1 MVNLSAVIIYSVVA
15 IMLLIMLRN
24 VVMGRSVILRSL
36 EARLPRGFDLAL
48 RILASLL
55 LAFGITFFLGVRI
68 GVVCS
73 YQYF

>member
-36 EARLPRGFDLAL
+36 EARLLRGFDLAL

-55 LAFGITFFLGVRI
+55 LAFGITFFLRVRI
-68 GVVCS
+68 GV
-73 YQYF
+73 